1 MRALTAGRLHV
12 SVNDIQKVALPAL
25 RHRIFLN
32 FEGQAM
38 GVGTDAVIEDI
49 LAAVEKRK

>member
-1 MRALTAGRLHV
+1 MGRLHV
-12 SVNDIQKVALPAL
+12 SVNDIQKVAVPAL

-38 GVGTDAVIEDI
+38 GVSTDTIVQDI
-49 LAAVEKRK
+49 IASLEKSR